1 VARVIVLD
9 ASVMIAV
16 LDPLDAHFEAA
27 RRLFLGTTSERLAAH
42 RLTVA
47 ESLVLATRAEH
58 GPAAASALAALGV
71 GYVDEPDDPLA
82 LAELRATTGLRMPD
96 CCVLHVALR
105 EKARL
110 ATFDAQLA
118 GVASRFGVE
127 VVTTG

>member
-1 VARVIVLD
+1 MIVLD

-27 RRLFLGTTSERLAAH
+27 RRVFVANTSERLAAH

-47 ESLVLATRAEH
+47 ESLVLATRVKQ

-71 GYVDEPDDPLA
+71 GYLDEPDDPLA
-82 LAELRATTGLRMPD
+82 LAEMRATTGLRMPD
-96 CCVLHVALR
+96 CCILHATVR
-105 EKARL
+105 ERAKL

-118 GVASRFGVE
+118 AAASRLGVT
-127 VVTTG
+127 VVTGDSST

>member
-1 VARVIVLD
+1 VIVLD

-27 RRLFLGTTSERLAAH
+27 RQLFLASTSQRLAAH

-47 ESLVLATRAEH
+47 ESLVLATRVKH

-71 GYVDEPDDPLA
+71 GYFDEPDDPLA

-96 CCVLHVALR
+96 CCVLYTALR
-105 EKARL
+105 EKAKL
-110 ATFDAQLA
+110 ATFDARLA
-118 GVASRFGVE
+118 DAATRLGVA
-127 VVTTG
+127 VVTGDSSA